1 MNTVRVIDLTTVGS
15 LRALEQAGEPGL
27 LRELIDAFLEN
38 VPGRLT
44 RIEALAEQGLVAE
57 VEAQAHAL
65 AGSCGT
71 LGLEE
76 LRVSSR
82 EVEKAANTGR
92 IDPPAVA
99 ALRPAFARAREAL
112 HQLQERTEG

>member
-44 RIEALAEQGLVAE
+44 RKIGR
-57 VEAQAHAL
+57 AH
-65 AGSCGT
+65 
-71 LGLEE
+71 
-76 LRVSSR
+76 V
-82 EVEKAANTGR
+82 
-92 IDPPAVA
+92 
-99 ALRPAFARAREAL
+99 
-112 HQLQERTEG
+112 